1 MTPEQVLSYPARVL
15 SQKQREFYFDNGY
28 VSVDSLIDGEW
39 LDRLHAVT
47 DKFLEK
53 RNHLK
58 KRLLLKRKK
67 WIDLLLNL
75 NHKKKRKN
83 QKN

>member
-28 VSVDSLIDGEW
+28 ISVDSLIEGEW

-47 DKFLEK
+47 GEFLEK
-53 RNHLK
+53 SRTVSSSNDIFDIAPNAN
-58 KRLLLKRKK
+58 RK
-67 WIDLLLNL
+67 
-75 NHKKKRKN
+75 
-83 QKN
+83 